1 MTTTLT
7 IKIIKESIKVLLF
20 ASIISTMGGISLEG
34 IQESILAIIPLLIL
48 LPALNGMVG
57 GFGTTFSAKLTTS
70 LYLGE
75 VNTKNILKSK
85 EIRNLI
91 SKIYI
96 IALVSAIYMT
106 ILAFII
112 SKSKDFNFNFLLI
125 IKILAI
131 SVIVTLIVISVIIFL
146 SLILGVYY
154 FNKKEDPNNFLIPI
168 TTAIGDLGSMFVLSV
183 LVRILF

>member
-1 MTTTLT
+1 MTTTLA

-20 ASIISTMGGISLEG
+20 ASILSTIGGISLEG
-34 IQESILAIIPLLIL
+34 VQESVLAIIPLLIL
-48 LPALNGMVG
+48 LPALNGIVG
-57 GFGTTFSAKLTTS
+57 DFGTTFSAKLTTS

-75 VNTKNILKSK
+75 INTKNILKSK
-85 EIRNLI
+85 EIKHLI
-91 SKIYI
+91 STIYI
-96 IALVSAIYMT
+96 IALVSAVYMT

-112 SKSKDFNFNFLLI
+112 SKFKNFDLNFLLI
-125 IKILAI
+125 IKILFI
-131 SVIVTLIVISVIIFL
+131 SIIVTLLVISVIISL

-183 LVRILF
+183 LIRIFF